1 MTDEERNTLLKSSTG
16 FETSDIHD
24 VYGFNRSIMS
34 GMVWNKNISNKMKKS
49 LSLGNVTAPDK
60 EKDSF

>member
-1 MTDEERNTLLKSSTG
+1 MRKEHVIEVSTG

-34 GMVWNKNISNKMKKS
+34 GMVWNKILVIK
-49 LSLGNVTAPDK
+49 
-60 EKDSF
+60 